1 MQSGDPGEVRVGRAE
16 RKSAESIWP
25 LLFLSFTTA
34 PPNAIFLPFHSF
46 ISHNKSSSFFTMAA
60 PGPSPQQMA
69 AMQQQFAAE
78 AAKRGMTPQQFAE
91 KQREQLTADAAK
103 LGLTTEQYV
112 AQLRAR
118 AMQAHQQQQQ
128 AQAQGQQAQAEGQ
141 QQPQQSA
148 PQQHQHQ
155 TTQQVPV
162 NPNNPPDPKAIA
174 VANWLRS
181 QNLKPRTCI
190 MDGQRKDMFKVKRA
204 IRAIESPAYAKAA
217 AKKNSLLPP
226 VTDRAS
232 AENVFKLLPLSL
244 LALRVTKVDPHAG
257 HNHAKPKNRTK
268 GLWTVKIEQHQET
281 DPMMHYVWLYDG
293 PQWKQKAMA
302 AAVVAGIF
310 AVVLFPLWPM
320 MLRQGVWYLSVG
332 MMGLLG
338 LFFAMA
344 IFRLILFCVTVFTVA
359 PGLWL
364 FPNLFEDVGF
374 FDSFKPL
381 WGWQE
386 TKKSKKSSKAK
397 AKAESASAIKS
408 APASAPSAT
417 TSSAEPTSTP
427 SAAERRN
434 LTAQVEEVEE

>member
-1 MQSGDPGEVRVGRAE
+1 
-16 RKSAESIWP
+16 
-25 LLFLSFTTA
+25 
-34 PPNAIFLPFHSF
+34 
-46 ISHNKSSSFFTMAA
+46 MAA
-60 PGPSPQQMA
+60 PGPNPQQMA

-103 LGLTTEQYV
+103 LGLTPEQYV
-112 AQLRAR
+112 LQLRAR
-118 AMQAHQQQQQ
+118 AMQAHQQQYQAHQQQQQ
-128 AQAQGQQAQAEGQ
+128 AQAQAEGQ
-141 QQPQQSA
+141 QQPQQPA

-386 TKKSKKSSKAK
+386 TKKSKKSNKAK
-397 AKAESASAIKS
+397 AQAESASAVES

-417 TSSAEPTSTP
+417 TSSAEPASAP
-427 SAAERRN
+427 SAARRN

>member
-1 MQSGDPGEVRVGRAE
+1 
-16 RKSAESIWP
+16 
-25 LLFLSFTTA
+25 
-34 PPNAIFLPFHSF
+34 
-46 ISHNKSSSFFTMAA
+46 MAA
-60 PGPSPQQMA
+60 PGQPSPQQMA

-78 AAKRGMTPQQFAE
+78 AAKRGMTPQEFAA

-112 AQLRAR
+112 AQLRMR

-128 AQAQGQQAQAEGQ
+128 QAQAQAEGKAAPEGQ
-141 QQPQQSA
+141 QQQAQSTA

-244 LALRVTKVDPHAG
+244 LALRVSKVDPHEG

-320 MLRQGVWYLSVG
+320 FMRQGVWYLSVG

-344 IFRLILFCVTVFTVA
+344 IFRLILFCVTVFTVP

-386 TKKSKKSSKAK
+386 TKKSKKSRKSKG
-397 AKAESASAIKS
+397 ASS
-408 APASAPSAT
+408 APAPAPAAPSSSAPSTTAPSAT
-417 TSSAEPTSTP
+417 TTSAETTSTP
-427 SAAERRN
+427 STTAARRG
-434 LTAQVEEVEE
+434 LSASVEEVEE

>member
-1 MQSGDPGEVRVGRAE
+1 
-16 RKSAESIWP
+16 
-25 LLFLSFTTA
+25 
-34 PPNAIFLPFHSF
+34 
-46 ISHNKSSSFFTMAA
+46 
-60 PGPSPQQMA
+60 MA

-78 AAKRGMTPQQFAE
+78 AAKRGMTPEEFAR
-91 KQREQLTADAAK
+91 KQREQLAADAAK
-103 LGLTTEQYV
+103 LGLSPEQYV
-112 AQLRAR
+112 AQLRMR
-118 AMQAHQQQQQ
+118 AMQQAQQQQQ
-128 AQAQGQQAQAEGQ
+128 AQRQGQASPQPGAQQGQPPAPQQ
-141 QQPQQSA
+141 QQPQQ
-148 PQQHQHQ
+148 PQQHQ
-155 TTQQVPV
+155 VPV
-162 NPNNPPDPKAIA
+162 NAGQPPDPKALA
-174 VANWLRS
+174 VAHFLKS

-190 MDGQRKDMFKVKRA
+190 LDGQRKDMIKVKRA
-204 IRAIESPAYAKAA
+204 IRAIESPAYTKAA

-232 AENVFKLLPLSL
+232 AENVFKLLPMSL
-244 LALRVTKVDPHAG
+244 LALRVSKIDPHEG

-281 DPMMHYVWLYDG
+281 DPMMHYVWLYEG

-310 AVVLFPLWPM
+310 AVVLFPLWPI

-344 IFRLILFCVTVFTVA
+344 IFRLILFCITVFAVP

-386 TKKSKKSSKAK
+386 SKKSKKSKKSKSSI
-397 AKAESASAIKS
+397 SA
-408 APASAPSAT
+408 APATDAAPSAT
-417 TSSAEPTSTP
+417 TTSADTASASA
-427 SAAERRN
+427 SAAVRRD
-434 LTAQVEEVEE
+434 LSARVEEVEE

>member
-1 MQSGDPGEVRVGRAE
+1 
-16 RKSAESIWP
+16 
-25 LLFLSFTTA
+25 
-34 PPNAIFLPFHSF
+34 
-46 ISHNKSSSFFTMAA
+46 MAA
-60 PGPSPQQMA
+60 PGQPNPQQMA

-78 AAKRGMTPQQFAE
+78 AAKRGMTPEQFAQ

-103 LGLTTEQYV
+103 LGLTPEQYV
-112 AQLRAR
+112 AQLRMR
-118 AMQAHQQQQQ
+118 AMQAHQKQMEAQQQGQ
-128 AQAQGQQAQAEGQ
+128 ASSQGESQEQGQG
-141 QQPQQSA
+141 QQSA
-148 PQQHQHQ
+148 PQQQAQQQ
-155 TTQQVPV
+155 THQVPV
-162 NPNNPPDPKAIA
+162 QPGQPADPKALA
-174 VANWLRS
+174 VANFLRS

-190 MDGQRKDMFKVKRA
+190 LDGQRKDMFKVKRA

-293 PQWKQKAMA
+293 PQWKQRALA

-320 MLRQGVWYLSVG
+320 VMRQGVWYLSVG

-338 LFFAMA
+338 LFFAMS
-344 IFRLILFCVTVFTVA
+344 IFRLILFCITVFVVP

-364 FPNLFEDVGF
+364 YPNLFEDVGF

-386 TKKSKKSSKAK
+386 NKKKKSKKV
-397 AKAESASAIKS
+397 KAEDSQT
-408 APASAPSAT
+408 APAGETAPSAST
-417 TSSAEPTSTP
+417 TSAEPASTSGSTP
-427 SAAERRN
+427 VKRD
-434 LTAQVEEVEE
+434 LTARVEEVEE

>member
-1 MQSGDPGEVRVGRAE
+1 
-16 RKSAESIWP
+16 
-25 LLFLSFTTA
+25 
-34 PPNAIFLPFHSF
+34 
-46 ISHNKSSSFFTMAA
+46 MAA
-60 PGPSPQQMA
+60 PGQPSPQQIA

-78 AAKRGMTPQQFAE
+78 AARRGMTPEEFA
-91 KQREQLTADAAK
+91 KQQREQLNAEAAK
-103 LGLTTEQYV
+103 HGMSTEQYV
-112 AQLRAR
+112 QQLRMR
-118 AMQAHQQQQQ
+118 ALAAHQKQVE
-128 AQAQGQQAQAEGQ
+128 AQRQGQGSPQPGQPGQPGQQGQQDEQGQ
-141 QQPQQSA
+141 QTPQQPQ
-148 PQQHQHQ
+148 PQQ
-155 TTQQVPV
+155 TTHQVPV
-162 NPNNPPDPKAIA
+162 NPSNPPDPKAIA
-174 VANWLRS
+174 VAQFLRS

-204 IRAIESPAYAKAA
+204 IRALESPAYAKAA

-244 LALRVTKVDPHAG
+244 LALRVSKVDPHAG
-257 HNHAKPKNRTK
+257 HNHAKPKNRVK

-281 DPMMHYVWLYDG
+281 DPMMHYVWLYEG

-320 MLRQGVWYLSVG
+320 VMRQGVWYLSVG

-338 LFFAMA
+338 LFFAMS
-344 IFRLILFCVTVFTVA
+344 IFRLILFCVTVFVVP

-374 FDSFKPL
+374 IDSFKPL

-386 TKKSKKSSKAK
+386 SKKKKKSKKSSGD
-397 AKAESASAIKS
+397 ASKS
-408 APASAPSAT
+408 AKSPVSQQADSAPSAT
-417 TSSAEPTSTP
+417 TTATAAPDTSSAVKRDLAP
-427 SAAERRN
+427 R
-434 LTAQVEEVEE
+434 VEEVTDE

>member
-1 MQSGDPGEVRVGRAE
+1 
-16 RKSAESIWP
+16 
-25 LLFLSFTTA
+25 
-34 PPNAIFLPFHSF
+34 
-46 ISHNKSSSFFTMAA
+46 MAA
-60 PGPSPQQMA
+60 PGQPNPQQMA

-78 AAKRGMTPQQFAE
+78 AAKRGMTPEQFAQ

-103 LGLTTEQYV
+103 LGLTPEQYV
-112 AQLRAR
+112 AQLRMR
-118 AMQAHQQQQQ
+118 ALQAHQKQMEAQQQGQ
-128 AQAQGQQAQAEGQ
+128 ASSQGEQQDQQGQGQSAAPQ
-141 QQPQQSA
+141 QQPQQ
-148 PQQHQHQ
+148 Q
-155 TTQQVPV
+155 THQVPV
-162 NPNNPPDPKAIA
+162 QPGQPADPKALA
-174 VANWLRS
+174 VANFLRS

-190 MDGQRKDMFKVKRA
+190 LDGQRKDMFKVKRA

-244 LALRVTKVDPHAG
+244 LALRVSKVDPHAG

-293 PQWKQKAMA
+293 PQWKQRALA

-320 MLRQGVWYLSVG
+320 VMRQGVWYLSVG

-338 LFFAMA
+338 LFFAMS
-344 IFRLILFCVTVFTVA
+344 IFRLILFCITVFAVP

-364 FPNLFEDVGF
+364 YPNLFEDVGF

-386 TKKSKKSSKAK
+386 NKKKKSKKV
-397 AKAESASAIKS
+397 KAETAQTASAGET
-408 APASAPSAT
+408 APSAST
-417 TSSAEPTSTP
+417 TSAEPTSTP
-427 SAAERRN
+427 GSTPVKRD
-434 LTAQVEEVEE
+434 LTARVEEVEE

>member
-1 MQSGDPGEVRVGRAE
+1 
-16 RKSAESIWP
+16 
-25 LLFLSFTTA
+25 
-34 PPNAIFLPFHSF
+34 
-46 ISHNKSSSFFTMAA
+46 MAA
-60 PGPSPQQMA
+60 PGQPNPQQMA

-78 AAKRGMTPQQFAE
+78 AAKRGMTPEQFAQ

-103 LGLTTEQYV
+103 LGLSPEQYV
-112 AQLRAR
+112 QQLRMR
-118 AMQAHQQQQQ
+118 AMQAHQKQMEAQQQGQ
-128 AQAQGQQAQAEGQ
+128 ASPQGEGQ
-141 QQPQQSA
+141 QQQQQEGQQNQQGQASA
-148 PQQHQHQ
+148 PQQQVQQQ
-155 TTQQVPV
+155 THQVPV
-162 NPNNPPDPKAIA
+162 QPGQPADPKALA
-174 VANWLRS
+174 VANFLRS

-190 MDGQRKDMFKVKRA
+190 LDGQRKDMFKVKRA

-217 AKKNSLLPP
+217 GKKNSLLPP

-244 LALRVTKVDPHAG
+244 LALRVSKVDPHAG

-281 DPMMHYVWLYDG
+281 EPLMHYVWLYEG
-293 PQWKQKAMA
+293 PQWKQRALA
-302 AAVVAGIF
+302 AAVVVGIF

-320 MLRQGVWYLSVG
+320 FMRQGVWYLSVG

-338 LFFAMA
+338 LFFAMS
-344 IFRLILFCVTVFTVA
+344 IFRLILFCITVFTVP

-386 TKKSKKSSKAK
+386 NKKKKSKKAK
-397 AKAESASAIKS
+397 SEDAQAVE
-408 APASAPSAT
+408 
-417 TSSAEPTSTP
+417 STP
-427 SAAERRN
+427 SAKSTSAEPASSLTPVKRD
-434 LTAQVEEVEE
+434 LTARVEEAEE

>member
-1 MQSGDPGEVRVGRAE
+1 
-16 RKSAESIWP
+16 
-25 LLFLSFTTA
+25 
-34 PPNAIFLPFHSF
+34 
-46 ISHNKSSSFFTMAA
+46 MA
-60 PGPSPQQMA
+60 QMA

-78 AAKRGMTPQQFAE
+78 AAKRGLTPEQFAQQ
-91 KQREQLTADAAK
+91 QREQLTADAAK
-103 LGLTTEQYV
+103 LGLTPEQYV
-112 AQLRAR
+112 AQLRMR
-118 AMQAHQQQQQ
+118 AMQAHQQQMEAQR
-128 AQAQGQQAQAEGQ
+128 QAQGSPQPGQAQQPQQQQQPGQPGQPQAQ
-141 QQPQQSA
+141 QQPQ
-148 PQQHQHQ
+148 PQQQ
-155 TTQQVPV
+155 THQVPV
-162 NPNNPPDPKAIA
+162 QPGQPADPKALA
-174 VANWLRS
+174 VANFLRS

-190 MDGQRKDMFKVKRA
+190 LDGQRKDMFKVKRA

-232 AENVFKLLPLSL
+232 AENIFKLLPLSL
-244 LALRVTKVDPHAG
+244 LALRVSKVDPHEG

-281 DPMMHYVWLYDG
+281 DPMMHYVWLYEG

-310 AVVLFPLWPM
+310 AVVLFPLWPV

-338 LFFAMA
+338 LFFAMS
-344 IFRLILFCVTVFTVA
+344 IFRLILFCITVFTVP

-386 TKKSKKSSKAK
+386 SKKKKGKKSKTAAPANTIQDATPSATTTS
-397 AKAESASAIKS
+397 AE
-408 APASAPSAT
+408 PASAPS
-417 TSSAEPTSTP
+417 STP
-427 SAAERRN
+427 VKRD
-434 LTAQVEEVEE
+434 LTARVEEVEE

>member
-1 MQSGDPGEVRVGRAE
+1 
-16 RKSAESIWP
+16 
-25 LLFLSFTTA
+25 
-34 PPNAIFLPFHSF
+34 
-46 ISHNKSSSFFTMAA
+46 MAA
-60 PGPSPQQMA
+60 PGQPSPQQMA

-78 AAKRGMTPQQFAE
+78 AAKRGMTPQEFAA

-112 AQLRAR
+112 AQLRMR

-128 AQAQGQQAQAEGQ
+128 QAQAQAEGKPAPEGQ
-141 QQPQQSA
+141 QQAQAPA

-217 AKKNSLLPP
+217 SKKNSLLPP

-244 LALRVTKVDPHAG
+244 LALRVSKVDPHEG

-320 MLRQGVWYLSVG
+320 FMRQGVWYLSVG

-386 TKKSKKSSKAK
+386 TKKSKKSRKAK
-397 AKAESASAIKS
+397 ATAS
-408 APASAPSAT
+408 APAPVAAPTSPSTTAPSAT
-417 TSSAEPTSTP
+417 TTSAETSIP
-427 SAAERRN
+427 STAAPRRG
-434 LTAQVEEVEE
+434 LSASVEEVDE

>member
-1 MQSGDPGEVRVGRAE
+1 MATPGQ
-16 RKSAESIWP
+16 
-25 LLFLSFTTA
+25 
-34 PPNAIFLPFHSF
+34 
-46 ISHNKSSSFFTMAA
+46 
-60 PGPSPQQMA
+60 PSPEQMA

-78 AAKRGMTPQQFAE
+78 AAKRGMTPQQFAAQ
-91 KQREQLTADAAK
+91 QREQLAADAAK

-112 AQLRAR
+112 AQLRMR
-118 AMQAHQQQQQ
+118 AMQAHQQQQKIQ
-128 AQAQGQQAQAEGQ
+128 AEQKGQAAPDGQQA
-141 QQPQQSA
+141 PSPA
-148 PQQHQHQ
+148 PQQHQHT

-162 NPNNPPDPKAIA
+162 NPNNPPDPKALA

-217 AKKNSLLPP
+217 SKKNSLLPP

-244 LALRVTKVDPHAG
+244 LALRVSKVDPHEG

-320 MLRQGVWYLSVG
+320 FMRQGVWYLSVG

-344 IFRLILFCVTVFTVA
+344 IFRLILFCVTVFTVP

-386 TKKSKKSSKAK
+386 TKKSKKSSKKSK
-397 AKAESASAIKS
+397 ASASAPAPVAAS
-408 APASAPSAT
+408 APSAAPSANAPSAT

-427 SAAERRN
+427 STVAARRG
-434 LTAQVEEVEE
+434 LSASVEEVEE

>member
-1 MQSGDPGEVRVGRAE
+1 
-16 RKSAESIWP
+16 
-25 LLFLSFTTA
+25 
-34 PPNAIFLPFHSF
+34 
-46 ISHNKSSSFFTMAA
+46 MAA
-60 PGPSPQQMA
+60 PGQPSPQQMA
-69 AMQQQFAAE
+69 AMQQQFASE
-78 AAKRGMTPQQFAE
+78 AAKRGMTPEQFAQ

-103 LGLTTEQYV
+103 LGMTPEQYV
-112 AQLRAR
+112 AQLRMR
-118 AMQAHQQQQQ
+118 ALQAHQKQMEAQQEGEGQASPQGEQQQQQ
-128 AQAQGQQAQAEGQ
+128 GQSPTP
-141 QQPQQSA
+141 QQPQQ
-148 PQQHQHQ
+148 Q
-155 TTQQVPV
+155 THQVPV
-162 NPNNPPDPKAIA
+162 QPGQPADPKALA
-174 VANWLRS
+174 VANFLRS

-190 MDGQRKDMFKVKRA
+190 LDGQRKDMFKVKRA

-244 LALRVTKVDPHAG
+244 LALRVSKIDPHAG
-257 HNHAKPKNRTK
+257 HNHAKPKNRVK

-281 DPMMHYVWLYDG
+281 DPMMHYVWLYEG

-320 MLRQGVWYLSVG
+320 VMRQGVWYLSVG

-338 LFFAMA
+338 LFFAMS
-344 IFRLILFCVTVFTVA
+344 IFRLILFCITVFAVP

-386 TKKSKKSSKAK
+386 SKKKKSKKV
-397 AKAESASAIKS
+397 KAESAPVAET
-408 APASAPSAT
+408 APSAST
-417 TSSAEPTSTP
+417 TSVEPGP
-427 SAAERRN
+427 AASSGPVKRD
-434 LTAQVEEVEE
+434 LTARVEEVEE

>member
-1 MQSGDPGEVRVGRAE
+1 
-16 RKSAESIWP
+16 
-25 LLFLSFTTA
+25 
-34 PPNAIFLPFHSF
+34 
-46 ISHNKSSSFFTMAA
+46 MAA

-128 AQAQGQQAQAEGQ
+128 QQAQAQGQQAQSEGQ
-141 QQPQQSA
+141 QQPQQPA

-226 VTDRAS
+226 VIDRAS

-386 TKKSKKSSKAK
+386 TKKSKKSSKVK
-397 AKAESASAIKS
+397 AKAESASAIES